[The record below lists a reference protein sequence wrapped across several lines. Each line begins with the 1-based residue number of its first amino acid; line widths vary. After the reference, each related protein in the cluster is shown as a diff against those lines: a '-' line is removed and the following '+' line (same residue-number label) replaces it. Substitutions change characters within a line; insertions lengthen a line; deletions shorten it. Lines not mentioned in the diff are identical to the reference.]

1 VSSALWPT
9 KNFSSVD
16 NKEKI
21 AAERIINS
29 TLLVGKDIK
38 LSSFYIYLRV
48 YFKKHISEILIN
60 DKPKHTMPMI
70 ESFIGNN

>member
-9 KNFSSVD
+9 KNFSSVN

-21 AAERIINS
+21 TAKRIINS
-29 TLLVGKDIK
+29 TLLVSKDIK
-38 LSSFYIYLRV
+38 LSSFYIYLGV
-48 YFKKHISEILIN
+48 YFKKHIRKILIN

-70 ESFIGNN
+70 A